1 MLANLLTVN
10 MPSLCVVNGH
20 CIAGGLFIALSHDK
34 IIMANK
40 ADIKVQ
46 LNEVFFGQT
55 IPFGVT

>member
-20 CIAGGLFIALSHDK
+20 TIAGGVFIPLSHDK

-40 ADIKVQ
+40 PNLIVQ
-46 LNEVFFGQT
+46 LNEVFYG
-55 IPFGVT
+55 